1 MSELHYDADG
11 EPAKL
16 PATAEE
22 FRVRRFRKPGERG
35 ACEIVHGADGAPLYV
50 AVDTTYNEFR
60 TLVDGVAGR
69 YRLDPV
75 DGARAVCKDAVPMYV
90 TIDPARRNSGGQGD
104 EPSGM
109 VRELMRANVEM
120 MRANVEMTKH
130 VTERLAGIMSATSEI
145 LRAAD
150 GANLPRREPLPPLP
164 AAEVDD
170 PDDEDDDDQDPVNP
184 LAIALARLLEQAT
197 PMLGA
202 YMADRMARERRAQA
216 AAAAPAASSAAPAPA
231 AAPAPE
237 PAATPATP
245 APAAAA
251 APPATPA
258 TPPTNA
264 PAADL
269 RNAAPPP
276 PAAPTPEQIQHLFA
290 VRAKLTDAEQ
300 RVVMAAIPRMDPTA
314 RAEWMAT
321 VCALSVD
328 DAAELVRSMMPPL
341 RTKKEPVS

>member
-50 AVDTTYNEFR
+50 TVDTTYNEFR

-75 DGARAVCKDAVPMYV
+75 DAGRAVCKDAVPMYV

-216 AAAAPAASSAAPAPA
+216 AGAPAASSPAPA
-231 AAPAPE
+231 AAPVPE
-237 PAATPATP
+237 PAAPAAPTPTP
-245 APAAAA
+245 VPAAPAAPADAA
-251 APPATPA
+251 A
-258 TPPTNA
+258 A

-269 RNAAPPP
+269 RNGAASSP

>member
-75 DGARAVCKDAVPMYV
+75 DAGRAVCKDAVPMYV

-170 PDDEDDDDQDPVNP
+170 QDDEDDDDQDPVNP

-216 AAAAPAASSAAPAPA
+216 AAPAASSPAPA

-237 PAATPATP
+237 PAAPAAPTPTP
-245 APAAAA
+245 APAAAPPAADATA
-251 APPATPA
+251 APAS
-258 TPPTNA
+258 
-264 PAADL
+264 DL

>member
-16 PATAEE
+16 PAAAEE

-75 DGARAVCKDAVPMYV
+75 DGTRAVCRDAVPMYV
-90 TIDPARRNSGGQGD
+90 TIDPARRNGGGQG
-104 EPSGM
+104 EEASGM

-164 AAEVDD
+164 VTEVDD
-170 PDDEDDDDQDPVNP
+170 QEDEDDDDQDAVNP
-184 LAIALARLLEQAT
+184 LAIALAHLLEQAT
-197 PMLGA
+197 PMLGT
-202 YMADRMARERRAQA
+202 YMAERMARERRAQA
-216 AAAAPAASSAAPAPA
+216 AASAPAAASPAPAPAPAAPSSEPAAPAPA
-231 AAPAPE
+231 T
-237 PAATPATP
+237 ATPA
-245 APAAAA
+245 APTSDASAS
-251 APPATPA
+251 
-258 TPPTNA
+258 
-264 PAADL
+264 ADL

-290 VRAKLTDAEQ
+290 VRAKLSPDEQ
-300 RVVMAAIPRMDPTA
+300 RVVMAAIPRMDPIA
-314 RAEWMAT
+314 RAEWMT
-321 VCALSVD
+321 TMCALPVD

-341 RTKKEPVS
+341 RTRKEPVS

>member
-75 DGARAVCKDAVPMYV
+75 DAGRAVCKDAVPMYV

-120 MRANVEMTKH
+120 MRANLEMTKH

-170 PDDEDDDDQDPVNP
+170 QDDEDDDDQDPVNP

-216 AAAAPAASSAAPAPA
+216 AGAPPASSPAPA

-237 PAATPATP
+237 PGASAAPTPTP
-245 APAAAA
+245 APAAA
-251 APPATPA
+251 T
-258 TPPTNA
+258 
-264 PAADL
+264 PAADATAAPASDL
-269 RNAAPPP
+269 RNGAPPP

>member
-16 PATAEE
+16 PAAAEE

-75 DGARAVCKDAVPMYV
+75 DAGRAVCKDAVPMYV

-104 EPSGM
+104 EPNGM

-150 GANLPRREPLPPLP
+150 GANLPRREPLPSLP
-164 AAEVDD
+164 VTEVDD
-170 PDDEDDDDQDPVNP
+170 QGAEDDDDQDPVNP

-216 AAAAPAASSAAPAPA
+216 AAPAASSPAPA

-237 PAATPATP
+237 PAAPAAPTPAP

-251 APPATPA
+251 PAAGA
-258 TPPTNA
+258 TAA

-269 RNAAPPP
+269 RNGAASPPP
-276 PAAPTPEQIQHLFA
+276 SAPTPEQIQHLFA

-300 RVVMAAIPRMDPTA
+300 RVVMAAIPRMDQIA

-328 DAAELVRSMMPPL
+328 DATELVRSMMPPL

>member
-75 DGARAVCKDAVPMYV
+75 DAGRAVCKDAVPMYV

-130 VTERLAGIMSATSEI
+130 VTERLAGIMAATSEI

-150 GANLPRREPLPPLP
+150 GANLPRREPLPPMP
-164 AAEVDD
+164 AAEVDERE
-170 PDDEDDDDQDPVNP
+170 DEDDDDQDPVNP

-216 AAAAPAASSAAPAPA
+216 AAPAASSAAPAPA
-231 AAPAPE
+231 TTPVPE
-237 PAATPATP
+237 PAATPASTAPAAP
-245 APAAAA
+245 APAAA
-251 APPATPA
+251 TPA
-258 TPPTNA
+258 SAPTDA
-264 PAADL
+264 PASDL
-269 RNAAPPP
+269 RNGAPPP

>member
-1 MSELHYDADG
+1 MSELHYDTDG

-75 DGARAVCKDAVPMYV
+75 DAGRAVCKDAVPMYV
-90 TIDPARRNSGGQGD
+90 TIDPARRNSGGPGD

-164 AAEVDD
+164 VTEVDD
-170 PDDEDDDDQDPVNP
+170 QDDEDDDDQDPVNP

-216 AAAAPAASSAAPAPA
+216 AAPA
-231 AAPAPE
+231 AARPHAPR
-237 PAATPATP
+237 PPRRSRPPQLPPRPRPTP

-251 APPATPA
+251 PTADATA
-258 TPPTNA
+258 AHAA

-269 RNAAPPP
+269 RNGAASPP

-328 DAAELVRSMMPPL
+328 DATELVRSMMPPL

>member
-11 EPAKL
+11 EPANL

-75 DGARAVCKDAVPMYV
+75 DAGRAVCKDAVPMYV

-164 AAEVDD
+164 VTEVDD
-170 PDDEDDDDQDPVNP
+170 QDDEDDDDQDPVNP

-202 YMADRMARERRAQA
+202 YLADRMARERRAQA
-216 AAAAPAASSAAPAPA
+216 AAPAASSPAPA

-237 PAATPATP
+237 PAA
-245 APAAAA
+245 PAAPTPTPS
-251 APPATPA
+251 PPAAEA
-258 TPPTNA
+258 TAA

-269 RNAAPPP
+269 RNGAASPP

-341 RTKKEPVS
+341 RPKKEPVS

>member
-75 DGARAVCKDAVPMYV
+75 DAGRAVCKDAVPMYV

-170 PDDEDDDDQDPVNP
+170 QDDEDDDDQDPVNP

-216 AAAAPAASSAAPAPA
+216 AAPGSELACARRGPTPRARRPRRHHARACARRAPGH
-231 AAPAPE
+231 
-237 PAATPATP
+237 
-245 APAAAA
+245 
-251 APPATPA
+251 
-258 TPPTNA
+258 
-264 PAADL
+264 
-269 RNAAPPP
+269 RCRQRPPP
-276 PAAPTPEQIQHLFA
+276 PTSATPRL
-290 VRAKLTDAEQ
+290 RLP
-300 RVVMAAIPRMDPTA
+300 PRPRPSRSSTCSPSA
-314 RAEWMAT
+314 R
-321 VCALSVD
+321 S
-328 DAAELVRSMMPPL
+328 
-341 RTKKEPVS
+341 